1 MAIDNLISVEFTDQE
16 LTKLGN
22 ALNEIAQLL
31 SGKVINLTPEE
42 RKQYGSIGDKNKIF
56 VDKCK
61 AYMEQNIDTLP
72 KTIDKHEFDK
82 DYKARQQIEE
92 PLRKLLQLAEMLSDT
107 KILLDFDN
115 YNGSLS
121 YYRYVKFLA
130 TQNTPGITSIY
141 EDLRQHFERAAKGSK
156 AKAQDSKPEPPQTPQ
171 GE

>member
-1 MAIDNLISVEFTDQE
+1 MAIDNMISVDFSDQE
-16 LTKLGN
+16 LNKIEN
-22 ALNEIAQLL
+22 ALNEVLQVL

-42 RKQYGSIGDKNKIF
+42 HKQYGSIADKNKVF

-61 AYMEQNIDTLP
+61 AYMEQDPTTVPNTL
-72 KTIDKHEFDK
+72 DKHEFDK
-82 DYKARQQIEE
+82 DYKARQQMEE
-92 PLRKLLQLAEMLSDT
+92 PLKKLSRITEMLMDT

-130 TQNTPGITSIY
+130 TQNMPGITSIY
-141 EDLRQHFERAAKGSK
+141 ADLSQHFQSMGKRTKK
-156 AKAQDSKPEPPQTPQ
+156 TPDTPEAPQTPQ

>member
-1 MAIDNLISVEFTDQE
+1 MAIDNLISVEFTEQE
-16 LTKLGN
+16 LTILGN

-42 RKQYGSIGDKNKIF
+42 RKQYGSIADKNKIF

-141 EDLRQHFERAAKGSK
+141 ADLNQHFQSMGKRNKK
-156 AKAQDSKPEPPQTPQ
+156 TPDTPEAPQTPQ

>member
-1 MAIDNLISVEFTDQE
+1 MAIDNMISVEFTEQE

-22 ALNEIAQLL
+22 ALNEVMQLL
-31 SGKVINLTPEE
+31 SGKVVNLSPDE
-42 RKQYGSIGDKNKIF
+42 RMQYGSIADKNKVF

-61 AYMEQNIDTLP
+61 AYMEQDPATVPNTLN
-72 KTIDKHEFDK
+72 KHEFDK
-82 DYKARQQIEE
+82 DYKARQQMEE
-92 PLRKLLQLAEMLSDT
+92 PLRMVLRIAEMLSDT

-115 YNGSLS
+115 YNGSIS

-141 EDLRQHFERAAKGSK
+141 ADLNQHFQSMGKRAKK
-156 AKAQDSKPEPPQTPQ
+156 APDTPEAPQNPQ

>member
-1 MAIDNLISVEFTDQE
+1 MAIDNMISVEFTEQE

-22 ALNEIAQLL
+22 ALNEVMQLL
-31 SGKVINLTPEE
+31 SGKVVNLSPDE
-42 RKQYGSIGDKNKIF
+42 RMQYGSIADKNKVF

-61 AYMEQNIDTLP
+61 AYMEQDPATVPNTLN
-72 KTIDKHEFDK
+72 KHEFDK
-82 DYKARQQIEE
+82 DYKARQQMEE
-92 PLRKLLQLAEMLSDT
+92 PLRMVLRIAEMLSDT

-115 YNGSLS
+115 YNGSIS

-141 EDLRQHFERAAKGSK
+141 ADLNQHFQSMGKRAKK
-156 AKAQDSKPEPPQTPQ
+156 APDTPEAPHAPQ

>member
-1 MAIDNLISVEFTDQE
+1 MAIDNMISVEFTEQE

-22 ALNEIAQLL
+22 ALNEVMQLL
-31 SGKVINLTPEE
+31 SGKVVNLSPDE
-42 RKQYGSIGDKNKIF
+42 RMQYGSIADKNKVF

-61 AYMEQNIDTLP
+61 AYMEQDPATVPNTLN
-72 KTIDKHEFDK
+72 KHEFDK
-82 DYKARQQIEE
+82 DYKARKQMEE
-92 PLRKLLQLAEMLSDT
+92 PLRMVLRIAEMLSDT

-115 YNGSLS
+115 YNGSIS

-141 EDLRQHFERAAKGSK
+141 EDLSQHFQSMGKK
-156 AKAQDSKPEPPQTPQ
+156 AKKASDAPEAPKTPK

>member
-1 MAIDNLISVEFTDQE
+1 MAIDNMISVDFSDQE
-16 LTKLGN
+16 LNKIEN
-22 ALNEIAQLL
+22 ALNEVLQVL

-42 RKQYGSIGDKNKIF
+42 RTQYGSIGDKNKIF

-61 AYMEQNIDTLP
+61 AYMEQDPTTVPNTL
-72 KTIDKHEFDK
+72 DKHEFDK
-82 DYKARQQIEE
+82 DYKARQQMEE
-92 PLRKLLQLAEMLSDT
+92 PLKKLNRITEMLMDT

-130 TQNTPGITSIY
+130 TQNMPGITSIHA
-141 EDLRQHFERAAKGSK
+141 DLSQHFQSMGKRAKK
-156 AKAQDSKPEPPQTPQ
+156 APDTPEAPQAPQ

>member
-1 MAIDNLISVEFTDQE
+1 MAIDNMISVEFTEQE
-16 LTKLGN
+16 LTRLGN
-22 ALNEIAQLL
+22 ALNEIAQVF

-42 RKQYGSIGDKNKIF
+42 RKQYGSIAD
-56 VDKCK
+56 
-61 AYMEQNIDTLP
+61 

-82 DYKARQQIEE
+82 DYKARQQMEE

-141 EDLRQHFERAAKGSK
+141 EDLSQHFQSMGKK
-156 AKAQDSKPEPPQTPQ
+156 AKKASDAPEAPKNPQ

>member
-1 MAIDNLISVEFTDQE
+1 MAIDNMISVDFSDQE
-16 LTKLGN
+16 LNKIEN
-22 ALNEIAQLL
+22 ALNEVLQVL

-42 RKQYGSIGDKNKIF
+42 RKQYGSIADKNKVF

-61 AYMEQNIDTLP
+61 AYMEQDPTTVPNTL
-72 KTIDKHEFDK
+72 DKHEFDK
-82 DYKARQQIEE
+82 DYKARQQMEE
-92 PLRKLLQLAEMLSDT
+92 PLKKLSRITEMLMDT

-141 EDLRQHFERAAKGSK
+141 ADLNQHFQSMGKRAKK
-156 AKAQDSKPEPPQTPQ
+156 APDTPEAPQAPQ

>member
-1 MAIDNLISVEFTDQE
+1 MAIDNMISVDFSDQE
-16 LTKLGN
+16 LNKIEN
-22 ALNEIAQLL
+22 ALNEVLQVL

-42 RKQYGSIGDKNKIF
+42 RKQYGSIADKNKIF

-130 TQNTPGITSIY
+130 TQNMPGITSIY
-141 EDLRQHFERAAKGSK
+141 ADLSQHFQSMGKRAKK
-156 AKAQDSKPEPPQTPQ
+156 APDTPEAPKNPQ

>member
-1 MAIDNLISVEFTDQE
+1 MAIDNMISVDFSDQE
-16 LTKLGN
+16 LNKIEN
-22 ALNEIAQLL
+22 ALNEVLQVL
-31 SGKVINLTPEE
+31 SGKVVNLTPEE
-42 RKQYGSIGDKNKIF
+42 RTQYGSIGDKNKIF

-61 AYMEQNIDTLP
+61 AYMEQDPTTVPNTL
-72 KTIDKHEFDK
+72 DKREFDK
-82 DYKARQQIEE
+82 DYKARQQMEE
-92 PLRKLLQLAEMLSDT
+92 PLKKLSRITEMLMDT

-141 EDLRQHFERAAKGSK
+141 ADLSQHFQSMGKRAKK
-156 AKAQDSKPEPPQTPQ
+156 APDTPEAPQTPQ

>member
-1 MAIDNLISVEFTDQE
+1 MAIDNLISVEFTEQE
-16 LTKLGN
+16 LTKIAN
-22 ALNEIAQLL
+22 ALNEVMQLL
-31 SGKVINLTPEE
+31 SGKVVNLSPEE
-42 RKQYGSIGDKNKIF
+42 RMQYGSIADKNKVF

-82 DYKARQQIEE
+82 DYKARQQMEE

-141 EDLRQHFERAAKGSK
+141 EDLSQHFQSMGKK
-156 AKAQDSKPEPPQTPQ
+156 AKKASDTPEAPKNPQ

>member
-1 MAIDNLISVEFTDQE
+1 MAIDNMISVDFSDQE
-16 LTKLGN
+16 LNKIEN
-22 ALNEIAQLL
+22 ALNEVLQVL
-31 SGKVINLTPEE
+31 SGKVVNLTPEE
-42 RKQYGSIGDKNKIF
+42 RTQYGSIGDKNKIF

-61 AYMEQNIDTLP
+61 AYMEQDPTTVPNTL
-72 KTIDKHEFDK
+72 DKHEFDK
-82 DYKARQQIEE
+82 DYKARQQMEE
-92 PLRKLLQLAEMLSDT
+92 PLKKLSRITEMLMDT

-141 EDLRQHFERAAKGSK
+141 ADLSQHFQSMGKRAKK
-156 AKAQDSKPEPPQTPQ
+156 APDTPEAPQTPQ

>member
-1 MAIDNLISVEFTDQE
+1 MAIDNMISVDFSDQE
-16 LTKLGN
+16 LNKIEN
-22 ALNEIAQLL
+22 ALNEVLQVL

-42 RKQYGSIGDKNKIF
+42 RTQYGSIGDKNKIF

-61 AYMEQNIDTLP
+61 AYMEQDPTTVPNTL
-72 KTIDKHEFDK
+72 DKHEFDK
-82 DYKARQQIEE
+82 DYKARQQMEE
-92 PLRKLLQLAEMLSDT
+92 PLKKLSRITEMLMDT

-141 EDLRQHFERAAKGSK
+141 EDLSQHFQSLGKK
-156 AKAQDSKPEPPQTPQ
+156 AKKASDTPEAPKNPQ

>member
-1 MAIDNLISVEFTDQE
+1 MAIDNMISVDFSDQE
-16 LTKLGN
+16 LNKIEN
-22 ALNEIAQLL
+22 ALNEVLQVL

-42 RKQYGSIGDKNKIF
+42 RKQYGSIADKNKVF

-61 AYMEQNIDTLP
+61 AYMEQDPATVPNTLN
-72 KTIDKHEFDK
+72 KHEFDK
-82 DYKARQQIEE
+82 DYKARQQMEE
-92 PLRKLLQLAEMLSDT
+92 PLRMVLRIAEMLSDT

-115 YNGSLS
+115 YNGSIS

-156 AKAQDSKPEPPQTPQ
+156 AKAQDNKPEAPQKPQ

>member
-16 LTKLGN
+16 LTRLGN

-42 RKQYGSIGDKNKIF
+42 RKQYGSIGDKNKVF

-61 AYMEQNIDTLP
+61 AYMEQDPTTVPNTL
-72 KTIDKHEFDK
+72 DKHEFDK
-82 DYKARQQIEE
+82 DYKARQQMEE

-141 EDLRQHFERAAKGSK
+141 ADLNQHFQSMGKRAKK
-156 AKAQDSKPEPPQTPQ
+156 APDTPEAPKNPQ

>member
-16 LTKLGN
+16 LTRLGN

-115 YNGSLS
+115 YNGSISLPLCKIP
-121 YYRYVKFLA
+121 RYA
-130 TQNTPGITSIY
+130 EHTGDY
-141 EDLRQHFERAAKGSK
+141 QHLCR
-156 AKAQDSKPEPPQTPQ
+156 PEPAFPEH
-171 GE
+171 GKED

>member
-1 MAIDNLISVEFTDQE
+1 MISVEFTEQE
-16 LTKLGN
+16 LTKIAN
-22 ALNEIAQLL
+22 ALNEVMQLL
-31 SGKVINLTPEE
+31 SGKVVNLSPEE
-42 RKQYGSIGDKNKIF
+42 RMQYGSIADKNKVF

-61 AYMEQNIDTLP
+61 AYMEQDPTTVPNTL
-72 KTIDKHEFDK
+72 DKHEFDK
-82 DYKARQQIEE
+82 DYKARQQMEE
-92 PLRKLLQLAEMLSDT
+92 PLKKLSRITEMLMDT

-141 EDLRQHFERAAKGSK
+141 ADLNQHFQSMGKRAKK
-156 AKAQDSKPEPPQTPQ
+156 APDTPEAPQAPQ

>member
-1 MAIDNLISVEFTDQE
+1 MAIDNMISVDFSDQE
-16 LTKLGN
+16 LNKIEN
-22 ALNEIAQLL
+22 ALNEVMQLL

-42 RKQYGSIGDKNKIF
+42 RKQYGSIADKNKVF

-61 AYMEQNIDTLP
+61 AYMEQDPTTVPNTL
-72 KTIDKHEFDK
+72 DKHEFDK
-82 DYKARQQIEE
+82 DYKARQQMEE
-92 PLRKLLQLAEMLSDT
+92 PLKKLSRITEMLMDT

-141 EDLRQHFERAAKGSK
+141 ADLNQHFQSMGKRAKK
-156 AKAQDSKPEPPQTPQ
+156 APDTPEAPQAPQ

>member
-1 MAIDNLISVEFTDQE
+1 MAIDNMISVEFTEQE

-22 ALNEIAQLL
+22 ALNEVMQLL
-31 SGKVINLTPEE
+31 SGKVVNLSPDE
-42 RKQYGSIGDKNKIF
+42 RMQYGSIADKNKVF

-61 AYMEQNIDTLP
+61 AYMEQDPTTVPNTL
-72 KTIDKHEFDK
+72 DKHEFDK
-82 DYKARQQIEE
+82 DYKARQQMEE
-92 PLRKLLQLAEMLSDT
+92 PLKKLSRITEMLMDT

-141 EDLRQHFERAAKGSK
+141 ADLSQHFQSMGKRAKK
-156 AKAQDSKPEPPQTPQ
+156 APDTPEAPQTPQ

>member
-1 MAIDNLISVEFTDQE
+1 MAIDNMISVEFTDQE
-16 LTKLGN
+16 LTRLGN

-42 RKQYGSIGDKNKIF
+42 RKQCGSIADKNKIF

-82 DYKARQQIEE
+82 DYKARQQMEE
-92 PLRKLLQLAEMLSDT
+92 PLRMVLRIAEMLSDT

-130 TQNTPGITSIY
+130 TQNTPEITSIY
-141 EDLRQHFERAAKGSK
+141 EDLSQHFQSMGKRTKK
-156 AKAQDSKPEPPQTPQ
+156 TPDTPEAPQTPQ

>member
-1 MAIDNLISVEFTDQE
+1 MISVEFTDQE
-16 LTKLGN
+16 LTRLGN
-22 ALNEIAQLL
+22 ALNEIAQVF

-42 RKQYGSIGDKNKIF
+42 RKQYGSIGDKNKVF

-82 DYKARQQIEE
+82 DYKARQQMEE

-156 AKAQDSKPEPPQTPQ
+156 AKAQDNKQEPPKTPQ